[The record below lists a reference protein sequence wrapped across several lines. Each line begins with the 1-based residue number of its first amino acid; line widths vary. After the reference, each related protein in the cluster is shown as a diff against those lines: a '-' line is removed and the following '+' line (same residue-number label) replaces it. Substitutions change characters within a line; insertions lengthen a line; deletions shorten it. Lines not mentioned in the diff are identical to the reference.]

1 MASRAIALT
10 SLVALSFFFLRAM
23 TQPLCNAAMP
33 YEISFRRFV
42 EVPDPEIYINE
53 CCWGGDVVQQQ
64 LLPLVTAEYTDVMAE
79 QEDWG
84 WFIWFKKGDL
94 NLAIDIHTDSR
105 EGEFRIHVSANR
117 VRFFGLS
124 RRPADDTPEVEA
136 LVEKITGHLRRWGA
150 EAVTVE
156 KMDQNFS

>member
-10 SLVALSFFFLRAM
+10 SLVALNFFFLRAM

-33 YEISFRRFV
+33 YEISFRKFI
-42 EVPDPEIYINE
+42 EVPDPEIYFNE

-94 NLAIDIHTDSR
+94 VYIVVFVLLTVFFAWRSEEVHRADDKMLNHQFHSLLLGIVLIL
-105 EGEFRIHVSANR
+105 GVSAS
-117 VRFFGLS
+117 F
-124 RRPADDTPEVEA
+124 
-136 LVEKITGHLRRWGA
+136 LVPYLFHNKTFEEH
-150 EAVTVE
+150 VV
-156 KMDQNFS
+156 

>member
-1 MASRAIALT
+1 
-10 SLVALSFFFLRAM
+10 
-23 TQPLCNAAMP
+23 MP
-33 YEISFRRFV
+33 YEISFRKPV
-42 EVPDPEIYINE
+42 EVSDPEIYINE

-64 LLPLVTAEYTDVMAE
+64 LLPIVESGYTDIMAE

-105 EGEFRIHVSANR
+105 EGEFRIHVSAAR

-136 LVEKITGHLRRWGA
+136 LVEKVVARLRAWGA
-150 EAVTVE
+150 EAVMVE
-156 KMDQNFS
+156 HMNESFM